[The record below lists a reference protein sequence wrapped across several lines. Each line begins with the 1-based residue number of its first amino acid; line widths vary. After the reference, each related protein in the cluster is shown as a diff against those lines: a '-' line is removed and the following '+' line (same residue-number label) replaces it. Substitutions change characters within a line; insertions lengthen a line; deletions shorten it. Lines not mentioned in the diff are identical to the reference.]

1 MQLKIIEILL
11 KEAVL
16 DIKNNKKDDAIDK
29 LKKIN
34 LIDENNILSNFYL
47 GNLHFEKKEF
57 EDSLKFLKKAI
68 SLKSN
73 FAEAYNT
80 IGLVYKNLN
89 DLNKARKSFENS
101 IKFNK
106 NLSDPY
112 NNLGIL
118 RRDIND
124 IKGAKENFLKSNQ
137 IKDDY
142 FPAYINLLQLYE
154 RLNDLDSLKQLI
166 QKCET
171 KFNNNSIIK
180 LYKGKLQ
187 YKIKEYDN
195 SISTLENLKFDD
207 SQQFLEKSRLSQL
220 AKSYEKNKNYEKSF
234 EYFKKLNEYSFKLL
248 PKNTNKSFFLNQ
260 IKIRND
266 FFQYNKKISWPSEND
281 ENDLTPVF
289 LIGFPRSGTTLLNT
303 ILKSHEKIITVDEKN
318 TVEILIEK
326 LRELTNNN
334 FENLKK
340 LSKNNLKLLKVNY
353 FDQISKFVNGNYKNT
368 VVIDKMPLNIIY
380 IGEILRVF
388 PNSKFIFLLRD
399 PRDSVLSCYFQDF
412 LLNNAMSNFLTINDT
427 INLYDAVM
435 NLWKNYNNIFQFNS
449 CIIKYEDLVLN
460 FDSTT
465 SKILNFLNLP
475 WSNNLY
481 NFNLTAKNEG
491 LIATPS
497 YDQIIEP
504 LNKNAIGR
512 HKYYQKYIEK
522 IGNKLQPWC
531 EYFDY

>member
-1 MQLKIIEILL
+1 
-11 KEAVL
+11 
-16 DIKNNKKDDAIDK
+16 
-29 LKKIN
+29 
-34 LIDENNILSNFYL
+34 
-47 GNLHFEKKEF
+47 
-57 EDSLKFLKKAI
+57 
-68 SLKSN
+68 
-73 FAEAYNT
+73 
-80 IGLVYKNLN
+80 
-89 DLNKARKSFENS
+89 
-101 IKFNK
+101 
-106 NLSDPY
+106 
-112 NNLGIL
+112 
-118 RRDIND
+118 
-124 IKGAKENFLKSNQ
+124 KENFLKSIQ

-207 SQQFLEKSRLSQL
+207 LQQFLEKSRLSQL

-388 PNSKFIFLLRD
+388 PNSKFIF
-399 PRDSVLSCYFQDF
+399 
-412 LLNNAMSNFLTINDT
+412 
-427 INLYDAVM
+427 
-435 NLWKNYNNIFQFNS
+435 
-449 CIIKYEDLVLN
+449 
-460 FDSTT
+460 
-465 SKILNFLNLP
+465 
-475 WSNNLY
+475 
-481 NFNLTAKNEG
+481 
-491 LIATPS
+491 
-497 YDQIIEP
+497 
-504 LNKNAIGR
+504 
-512 HKYYQKYIEK
+512 
-522 IGNKLQPWC
+522 
-531 EYFDY
+531 